1 LSYLAFMGFA
11 MMILITVLLMKQ
23 KVSTIFAFTVV
34 PIVFAILVGASVTQ
48 IGGYVSKGI
57 LKTYE
62 IALMMMFSMPYF
74 TLVSD
79 AGMFDYIVK
88 AILKR
93 VKLTAPIICML
104 TVLVASI
111 CELDS
116 SVLSVFL
123 ITVPLMLPLY
133 KKFNIDLKIL
143 PFLCSASVILMTS
156 KPWDSRMLRAASLT
170 STKNASTVLFMHMLP
185 VQLIGMVALFA
196 FAAYLGWRQMKNRTD
211 KTEIDRNELLAMI
224 KDTELSRPKLF
235 IPNLLMTA
243 IVIFVLVAFPDIP
256 QYFVFAVGLV
266 LASMMN
272 YPEKKLQGKLL
283 QKYYSKLWPVTPA
296 VLLSGVVVGVMQYSG
311 MLDQMVKV
319 LMMIIPATIGPWVY
333 LILAMLATPLMFIFT
348 NDTWFYALIP
358 IVAAFSAK
366 YGISTDVV
374 IVTMFMN
381 FGAMVSPI
389 AQPQIYVAT
398 DLTERMPLATYVK
411 FSFWKL
417 WGMNIAWTV
426 VGFALGVFR

>member
-1 LSYLAFMGFA
+1 MSYLAFMGFA

-23 KVSTIFAFTVV
+23 KFSTIFCFTVI
-34 PIVFAILVGASVTQ
+34 PIIFAVLVGANITQ
-48 IGGYVSKGI
+48 ISGYVSKGI
-57 LKTYE
+57 LKTYQ

-74 TLVSD
+74 TLMSD

-88 AILKR
+88 GILKKVR
-93 VKLTAPIICML
+93 LTAPIICML
-104 TVLVASI
+104 TVVVASI

-123 ITVPLMLPLY
+123 ITIPLMLPLY
-133 KKFNIDLKIL
+133 KKFNINLQIL

-170 STKNASTVLFMHMLP
+170 TTKNASTVLFLHMLP
-185 VQLIGMVALFA
+185 VQIIGMIALLA
-196 FAAYLGWRQMKNRTD
+196 FAAFLGFRQMKNQ
-211 KTEIDRNELLAMI
+211 KNKVEISREELVGMI
-224 KDTELSRPKLF
+224 KDTELSRPKMF
-235 IPNLLMTA
+235 IPNLILTGL
-243 IVIFVLVAFPDIP
+243 VIFCLCAFPALP

-266 LASMMN
+266 ISIMLN
-272 YPEKKLQGKLL
+272 YRDKKLESKLL
-283 QKYYSKLWPVTPA
+283 KKYYGNLWPVTPA

-311 MLDQMVKV
+311 MLNEMVKV
-319 LMMIIPATIGPWVY
+319 LMAVIPAAIGPWVY
-333 LILAMLATPLMFIFT
+333 LILAMLATPLMFVFT

-374 IVTMFMN
+374 IMTMFMN
-381 FGAMVSPI
+381 FGAMVSPV

-398 DLTERMPLATYVK
+398 DLTEKMPLANYVK
-411 FSFWKL
+411 YSFWKL
-417 WGMNIAWTV
+417 WGMNIAWTI

>member
-1 LSYLAFMGFA
+1 MSYLAFMGFA

-23 KVSTIFAFTVV
+23 KVSTIFCFTVIPV
-34 PIVFAILVGASVTQ
+34 IFAILVGANITQ
-48 IGGYVSKGI
+48 IGSYVSKGI

-74 TLVSD
+74 TLMSD

-88 AILKR
+88 AIMKR
-93 VKLTAPIICML
+93 VRLTAPIICML
-104 TVLVASI
+104 TVIVASI

-123 ITVPLMLPLY
+123 ITIPLMLPLY
-133 KKFNIDLKIL
+133 KKFNIDTKIL

-156 KPWDSRMLRAASLT
+156 KPWDARMLRAASLT
-170 STKNASTVLFMHMLP
+170 STKNASTVLFLHMLP
-185 VQLIGMVALFA
+185 VQLIGMVGLLALAA
-196 FAAYLGWRQMKNRTD
+196 FLGFRQMKNRRD
-211 KTEIDRNELLAMI
+211 KAEISREELVSMI

-235 IPNLLMTA
+235 LPNLLLTA
-243 IVIFVLVAFPDIP
+243 LVIFCLCAFPDIP

-266 LASMMN
+266 LAMMLN
-272 YPEKKLQGKLL
+272 YGDQKLQTKLL
-283 QKYYSKLWPVTPA
+283 KKYYAALWPVTPA

-311 MLDQMVKV
+311 MLNEMVKV
-319 LMMIIPATIGPWVY
+319 LMAVIPAAIGPWVY
-333 LILAMLATPLMFIFT
+333 LILAMLATPLMFVFT

-358 IVAAFSAK
+358 IVAAFSNK
-366 YGISTDVV
+366 YGIPTDIV
-374 IVTMFMN
+374 IMTMFMN
-381 FGAMVSPI
+381 FGAMVSPV

-398 DLTERMPLATYVK
+398 DLTDKMPLATYVK
-411 FSFWKL
+411 YSFWKL

-426 VGFALGVFR
+426 VGFVLGVFR

>member
-1 LSYLAFMGFA
+1 
-11 MMILITVLLMKQ
+11 
-23 KVSTIFAFTVV
+23 
-34 PIVFAILVGASVTQ
+34 
-48 IGGYVSKGI
+48 
-57 LKTYE
+57 
-62 IALMMMFSMPYF
+62 
-74 TLVSD
+74 
-79 AGMFDYIVK
+79 
-88 AILKR
+88 
-93 VKLTAPIICML
+93 
-104 TVLVASI
+104 
-111 CELDS
+111 
-116 SVLSVFL
+116 
-123 ITVPLMLPLY
+123 
-133 KKFNIDLKIL
+133 
-143 PFLCSASVILMTS
+143 
-156 KPWDSRMLRAASLT
+156 
-170 STKNASTVLFMHMLP
+170 
-185 VQLIGMVALFA
+185 MVALFA

-319 LMMIIPATIGPWVY
+319 LMMVIPAAIGPWVY

-398 DLTERMPLATYVK
+398 DLTDRMH
-411 FSFWKL
+411 
-417 WGMNIAWTV
+417 
-426 VGFALGVFR
+426 